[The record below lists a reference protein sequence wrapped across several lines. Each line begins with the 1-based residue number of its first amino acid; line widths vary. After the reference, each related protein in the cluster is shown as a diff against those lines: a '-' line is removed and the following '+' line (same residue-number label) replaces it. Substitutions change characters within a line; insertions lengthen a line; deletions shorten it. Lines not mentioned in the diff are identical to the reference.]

1 MSENLIK
8 VARYRN
14 TPYSVNPPRGANWKP
29 IVWSGSKGEKMDT
42 QPVPEEVIQY
52 LVMNSVCFK
61 DGELIIIEDTEE
73 AKEAVNGI
81 VDIDEYKENAHS
93 KEEIIK
99 LLNGSIQKMKTVL
112 SKIENVQ
119 EKNFVI
125 DIAKEIKLDSNSK
138 LKFLSEWMNIPQ
150 DILFEEENEE

>member
-1 MSENLIK
+1 
-8 VARYRN
+8 
-14 TPYSVNPPRGANWKP
+14 
-29 IVWSGSKGEKMDT
+29 
-42 QPVPEEVIQY
+42 
-52 LVMNSVCFK
+52 
-61 DGELIIIEDTEE
+61 
-73 AKEAVNGI
+73 
-81 VDIDEYKENAHS
+81 
-93 KEEIIK
+93 
-99 LLNGSIQKMKTVL
+99 MKTVL